1 MKRTALNSLPSDWQ
15 DWVIGNL
22 ARACE
27 PSGVADILIRDG
39 RFDPALARAAVEEAS
54 AGRVAT
60 MPSRISAMPDIDTQS
75 NSILTADRVVDVLF
89 TLKSPR
95 IVLLGNVLSDEEAD
109 ALTAYCQSRL
119 ERSPVVNDD
128 DGSIQ
133 QHQSRTSRG
142 AFIQRKETEL
152 VSRIE
157 TRLAE
162 LSGWPVER
170 SEGLQIQQYEHTNE
184 YRPHFDW
191 FDPDLPGP
199 RKHME
204 HGGQRL
210 ATFVIYLSDV
220 ESGGATAF
228 PEFGLEVWP
237 RKGNAVFFQNTDNNH
252 IPDKRT
258 LHAGTP
264 VVRGVKTIANKWLRE
279 YTY

>member
-15 DWVIGNL
+15 EWVIGNL

-27 PSGVADILIRDG
+27 PSGVAEILVRDG
-39 RFDPALARAAVEEAS
+39 RFDPTLARAAVEEAS
-54 AGRVAT
+54 VGRVAT

-75 NSILTADRVVDVLF
+75 NSILTSDRVVDVLF

-109 ALTAYCQSRL
+109 ELTAYCQSRL

-152 VSRIE
+152 VGRIE
-157 TRLAE
+157 ARLAE
-162 LSGWPVER
+162 LAGWPIER

-237 RKGNAVFFQNTDNNH
+237 RKGNAVFFQNTDNAH
-252 IPDKRT
+252 IPDNRT

-279 YTY
+279 HTY

>member
-1 MKRTALNSLPSDWQ
+1 MAKTALNSLPNAWQ
-15 DWVIGNL
+15 DWIIGNL

-27 PSGVADILIRDG
+27 PDGMAEILVRDG
-39 RFDPALARAAVEEAS
+39 QFDPALARLAIEEAS
-54 AGRVAT
+54 DGRIKSSPLALT
-60 MPSRISAMPDIDTQS
+60 AMPDIDTRS
-75 NSILTADRVVDVLF
+75 NCIRTSDRVVDVLL
-89 TLKSPR
+89 TLTSPR
-95 IVLLGNVLSDEEAD
+95 IVLLGNVLSDEEAS

-128 DGSIQ
+128 DGTIQ

-142 AFIQRKETEL
+142 AFIQRMETEL
-152 VSRIE
+152 VGRVE
-157 TRLAE
+157 ARLAQ
-162 LSGWPVER
+162 LARWPVDH
-170 SEGLQIQQYEHTNE
+170 SEGLQIQQYDATNE

-191 FDPDLPGP
+191 FDPELPGP

-204 HGGQRL
+204 RGGQRL

-228 PEFGLEVWP
+228 PEFGLEIWP
-237 RKGNAVFFQNTDNNH
+237 KKGNAVFFQNTDSQH
-252 IPDKRT
+252 VPDRRT

-279 YTY
+279 RIY

>member
-1 MKRTALNSLPSDWQ
+1 MAKTALNSLPNAWQ
-15 DWVIGNL
+15 DWIIGNL

-27 PSGVADILIRDG
+27 PDGMAEILVRDG
-39 RFDPALARAAVEEAS
+39 QFDPALARLAIEEAS
-54 AGRVAT
+54 DGRIKSSPLALT
-60 MPSRISAMPDIDTQS
+60 AMPDIDTRS
-75 NSILTADRVVDVLF
+75 NCIRTSDRVVDVLL
-89 TLKSPR
+89 TLTSPR
-95 IVLLGNVLSDEEAD
+95 IVLLGNVLSDEEAS

-128 DGSIQ
+128 DGTIQ

-142 AFIQRKETEL
+142 AFIQRMETEL
-152 VSRIE
+152 VGRVE
-157 TRLAE
+157 ARLAQ
-162 LSGWPVER
+162 LARWPVDH
-170 SEGLQIQQYEHTNE
+170 SEGLQIQQYDAANE

-191 FDPDLPGP
+191 FDPELPGP

-204 HGGQRL
+204 RGGQRL

-228 PEFGLEVWP
+228 PEFGLEIWP
-237 RKGNAVFFQNTDNNH
+237 KKGNAVFFQNTDSQH
-252 IPDKRT
+252 VPDRRT

-279 YTY
+279 RTY

>member
-1 MKRTALNSLPSDWQ
+1 MERTALNSLPSDWQ

-27 PSGVADILIRDG
+27 PNGVAEVLIRDG
-39 RFDPALARAAVEEAS
+39 HFDPALARAAVEEAS
-54 AGRVAT
+54 AGRLMA
-60 MPSRISAMPDIDTQS
+60 MSSRIPAMPDINTQS
-75 NSILTADRVVDVLF
+75 NAILTSDRIVDVLF
-89 TLKSPR
+89 TLNSPR
-95 IVLLGNVLSDEEAD
+95 IVLLGNVLSNEEAD
-109 ALTAYCQSRL
+109 ALTVYCQPRL

-128 DGSIQ
+128 DGSVQ
-133 QHQSRTSRG
+133 QHHSRTSRG
-142 AFIQRKETEL
+142 AFIHRSETEL
-152 VSRIE
+152 VGRIE
-157 TRLAE
+157 ARLAE
-162 LSGWPVER
+162 LAGWPIER
-170 SEGLQIQQYEHTNE
+170 AEGLQIQQYEHTNE

-237 RKGNAVFFQNTDNNH
+237 RKGNAVFFQNTDAAH

-279 YTY
+279 NPY

>member
-1 MKRTALNSLPSDWQ
+1 MKNTALNTLPPDWQ
-15 DWVIGNL
+15 TWIVGNL
-22 ARACE
+22 ARSCDAE
-27 PSGVADILIRDG
+27 GVVEILVREG
-39 RFDPALARAAVEEAS
+39 RFDPALARAAIEEAS
-54 AGRVAT
+54 EGRIRLMPAPVAT
-60 MPSRISAMPDIDTQS
+60 MPDINTSS
-75 NSILTADRVVDVLF
+75 NTLLTSDRVVDVLL
-89 TLKSPR
+89 TVKSPR
-95 IVLLGNVLSDEEAD
+95 IVVLGNVLSDEEAD
-109 ALTAYCQSRL
+109 ALTAYCQPRL

-142 AFIQRKETEL
+142 AFIQRMETEL
-152 VSRIE
+152 VARVE
-157 TRLAE
+157 GRLAQ
-162 LSGWPVER
+162 LANWPAER
-170 SEGLQIQQYEHTNE
+170 GEGLQIQQYEATNE

-191 FDPDLPGP
+191 FDPDLAGP

-228 PEFGLEVWP
+228 PELGLEVWP
-237 RKGNAVFFQNTDNNH
+237 KKGNAIFFQNTNSQH
-252 IPDKRT
+252 VPDRRT

-279 YTY
+279 HTY